1 MGKAQLD
8 LVQQREHS
16 FYRRTQASRFAI
28 EESEMFFPPFLV
40 FFLFICV
47 FLLLLVF
54 SFVQLGVFALA
65 FRNLGIAPEML
76 FSLLFLCIVGSM
88 INIPIRRIPMSYQPE
103 EWETVSFF
111 GMRFRP
117 PRWQQ
122 RHMVLAVN
130 VGGAIIPTMLSI
142 YLWNQTGTPV
152 RMLIAVAI
160 ETFIVY
166 KLAKPVPGVGIA
178 TPMFVPP
185 LVAALIAYLVNP
197 QWPAPTAYVAGT
209 LGTLIGADLLKLNQI
224 KQLNAPVASIGG
236 AGTFDG
242 IFLTGIL
249 AVLLS

>member
-1 MGKAQLD
+1 
-8 LVQQREHS
+8 
-16 FYRRTQASRFAI
+16 
-28 EESEMFFPPFLV
+28 MFFPPFLL
-40 FFLFICV
+40 FFLFIFV
-47 FLLLLVF
+47 FLLFLVF
-54 SFVQLGVFALA
+54 SLVQIGVFALA

-88 INIPIRRIPMSYQPE
+88 INIPLRRIPMDHQPE
-103 EWETVSFF
+103 EWEIISFF

-122 RHMVLAVN
+122 RHMILAVN
-130 VGGAIIPTMLSI
+130 VGGAIIPTLLSI
-142 YLWNQTGTPV
+142 YLWKQTGTPI

-160 ETFIVY
+160 ETFIVF
-166 KLAKPVPGVGIA
+166 KLARPVPGVGIA

-185 LVAALIAYLVNP
+185 LVAALTAYLINP

-209 LGTLIGADLLKLNQI
+209 LGTLIGADLLNLHKI
-224 KQLNAPVASIGG
+224 KRLNAPVASIGG

>member
-1 MGKAQLD
+1 
-8 LVQQREHS
+8 
-16 FYRRTQASRFAI
+16 
-28 EESEMFFPPFLV
+28 MFFPPFLLL
-40 FFLFICV
+40 FLFIFV
-47 FLLLLVF
+47 LLLFLVF
-54 SFVQLGVFALA
+54 SLVKIGVFALA

-76 FSLLFLCIVGSM
+76 FLLLSLCIVGSM
-88 INIPIRRIPMSYQPE
+88 INIPIRRIPMGHQPE
-103 EWETVSFF
+103 EWEVVSFF

-130 VGGAIIPTMLSI
+130 VGGAIIPTLSSI
-142 YLWNQTGTPV
+142 YLWRQTGTPM

-160 ETFIVY
+160 ETLIVY
-166 KLAKPVPGVGIA
+166 KLARPVPGVGIA

-185 LVAALIAYLVNP
+185 LVAALTAYIINP

-209 LGTLIGADLLKLNQI
+209 LGTLIGADVLNLHQI
-224 KQLNAPVASIGG
+224 KKLNAPVVSIGG

>member
-1 MGKAQLD
+1 
-8 LVQQREHS
+8 
-16 FYRRTQASRFAI
+16 
-28 EESEMFFPPFLV
+28 MFFPPFLL
-40 FFLFICV
+40 FFLFIFV
-47 FLLLLVF
+47 FLLFLVF
-54 SFVQLGVFALA
+54 SLVQIGVFALA

-88 INIPIRRIPMSYQPE
+88 INIPLRRIPMDHQPE
-103 EWETVSFF
+103 EWEIVSFF

-122 RHMVLAVN
+122 RHMILAVN
-130 VGGAIIPTMLSI
+130 VGGAIIPTLLSI
-142 YLWNQTGTPV
+142 YLWKQTGTPI

-160 ETFIVY
+160 ETFIVF
-166 KLAKPVPGVGIA
+166 KLARPVPGVGIA

-185 LVAALIAYLVNP
+185 LVAALTAYLINP

-209 LGTLIGADLLKLNQI
+209 LGTLIGADLLNLHKI
-224 KQLNAPVASIGG
+224 KRLNAPVASIGG

>member
-1 MGKAQLD
+1 
-8 LVQQREHS
+8 
-16 FYRRTQASRFAI
+16 
-28 EESEMFFPPFLV
+28 MFFPPFLLL
-40 FFLFICV
+40 FLFIFV
-47 FLLLLVF
+47 FLLFLVF
-54 SFVQLGVFALA
+54 SLVQIGVFALA

-88 INIPIRRIPMSYQPE
+88 INIPLRRIPMDHQPE
-103 EWETVSFF
+103 EWEIVSFF

-122 RHMVLAVN
+122 RHMILAVN
-130 VGGAIIPTMLSI
+130 VGGAIIPTILSI
-142 YLWNQTGTPV
+142 YLWKQTGTPI

-160 ETFIVY
+160 ETFIVF
-166 KLAKPVPGVGIA
+166 KLARPVPGVGIA

-185 LVAALIAYLVNP
+185 LVAALTAYLINP

-209 LGTLIGADLLKLNQI
+209 LGTLIGADLLNLHKI
-224 KQLNAPVASIGG
+224 KRQNAPVASIGG

>member
-1 MGKAQLD
+1 
-8 LVQQREHS
+8 
-16 FYRRTQASRFAI
+16 
-28 EESEMFFPPFLV
+28 MFFTPFLV

-65 FRNLGIAPEML
+65 FRSLGIAPEML

-88 INIPIRRIPMSYQPE
+88 INIPIRRIPLSYQPE

-185 LVAALIAYLVNP
+185 LVAALIALILNWLSPVGTG
-197 QWPAPTAYVAGT
+197 PAPTAYVAGT